1 MTSTGRT
8 NPLLPVE
15 DESRS
20 HLPWTSDAKEALLA
34 GIGEGSAMDD
44 DYCELAHRL
53 FSAATAMLEDAIDLA
68 VAGQSP
74 RLDPSKLADHGRRL
88 KAAAHDITIVAGAAV
103 IAANLSANHPPSR
116 RSRPR

>member
-1 MTSTGRT
+1 MISKGRI
-8 NPLLPVE
+8 NSLLPV
-15 DESRS
+15 DAGSRS
-20 HLPWTSDAKEALLA
+20 HMPWTSAAKEAYLA
-34 GIGEGSAMDD
+34 DIGEVSAMGD

-53 FSAATAMLEDAIDLA
+53 FSGATAMLEDAIDVA

-88 KAAAHDITIVAGAAV
+88 EAAAHDVTIIAGAAV
-103 IAANLSANHPPSR
+103 IAANLSANHPPGR